1 MSPLLIPEESKIHE
15 MRPLI
20 VLGMHRSGT
29 SLATRL
35 LTDAGM
41 HMGSWLSRD
50 AEAVHFQRLNR
61 RILGSVGARWGEVD
75 SLVQAVRSKEF
86 VEQQA
91 RAVQQ
96 ALVRRWRF
104 YDRNPVIVN
113 FFGRQLWQ
121 QVCRD
126 DSLAWGWKDP
136 RTAITLPIWIQV
148 FPHARWLH
156 VLRNGIDVTISVHR
170 RSLKQQR
177 KLRNRVFPIDYSPR
191 TLAFAYSFRLWETY
205 VSSILEHK
213 NQIPP
218 DQYLEM
224 RYEDLLATPERE
236 LRRVTD
242 FAGHSVG
249 KDVLAAACQRID
261 RSRLDNSAFAA
272 DYRELIPA
280 LSASPLLMQLGYNH
294 NQTWE

>member
-1 MSPLLIPEESKIHE
+1 MGPADVEELLSTLPKGSYTVRTHTTCTLRSPLI
-15 MRPLI
+15 
-20 VLGMHRSGT
+20 T
-29 SLATRL
+29 
-35 LTDAGM
+35 
-41 HMGSWLSRD
+41 
-50 AEAVHFQRLNR
+50 
-61 RILGSVGARWGEVD
+61 VG
-75 SLVQAVRSKEF
+75 
-86 VEQQA
+86 
-91 RAVQQ
+91 
-96 ALVRRWRF
+96 
-104 YDRNPVIVN
+104 
-113 FFGRQLWQ
+113 
-121 QVCRD
+121 
-126 DSLAWGWKDP
+126 
-136 RTAITLPIWIQV
+136 
-148 FPHARWLH
+148 
-156 VLRNGIDVTISVHR
+156 
-170 RSLKQQR
+170 
-177 KLRNRVFPIDYSPR
+177 R